1 MQKTWTRLNGAV
13 LRRACG
19 AIGMLVLIGGCDDN
33 DPIGPSSE
41 RVFNQIERLG
51 NPLVSEVFFPKRDHG
66 LHNTKGPESDPL
78 TMAAGG
84 TDVPGHVRDFVA
96 SLGRSATIGNTL
108 ATVLSPDMLLVF
120 PNRAGNT
127 AGWLSWALGNGY
139 GGRKLS
145 DDVVDAGLTAV
156 FGTLLDAN
164 AGTAAGLTS
173 DNVPA
178 TVRSF
183 GTTFPYLEAPRP

>member
-1 MQKTWTRLNGAV
+1 MLKSMTRINGAF

-19 AIGMLVLIGGCDDN
+19 AAGILVVITGCDN
-33 DPIGPSSE
+33 SDPVGPTST

-66 LHNTKGPESDPL
+66 LHNTKGPASDPL

-84 TDVPGHVRDFVA
+84 TDVPGHIRTFV
-96 SLGRSATIGNTL
+96 SSFGRSATIGNTL
-108 ATVLSPDMLLVF
+108 AAVLSPDMLMVY

-127 AGWLSWALGNGY
+127 AGWLSWALANGY

-156 FGTLLDAN
+156 FGTLLDPN
-164 AGTAAGLTS
+164 AGTVAGLTS

-178 TVRSF
+178 SVRSF
-183 GTTFPYLEAPRP
+183 GSAFPYLESARP